1 MRLIP
6 SALFYGF
13 KTNSI
18 EDVRE
23 KLEAAFGIKMRGL
36 RDNGD
41 GPRYESHSRDP
52 APPMMLYPN
61 YDSNEG
67 DPVIPEED
75 FEEFPV
81 ILSVSSWEKLPNFR
95 GIINTIPDFGAELLR
110 EFDEMEFDDKELNDE
125 EERTD

>member
-6 SALFYGF
+6 SLLVYGF

-23 KLEAAFGIKMRGL
+23 KLEAAFGVRMRVF
-36 RDNGD
+36 RDDDD
-41 GPRYESHSRDP
+41 GPRYASKGRDP
-52 APPMMLYPN
+52 VPPMTLYPN

-67 DPVIPEED
+67 DPVIPEEE

-81 ILSVSSWEKLPNFR
+81 ILSVTSWEKLPNFR
-95 GIINTIPDFGAELLR
+95 DIINTIPDFGAELLR